1 MTDTIATP
9 RIDIQT
15 NLSADEN
22 TGANVD
28 TTTNLG
34 TEVEAVTDTD
44 AESNSAP
51 VYRILD
57 LQESERP
64 RERLIALG
72 AQALTNAELIAILLH
87 VGVPGENAVQV
98 GQRLLNR
105 FSGLRGLHR
114 APFSDLIEEHG
125 LKKAKAAQIKAA
137 IELGRRLT
145 LESPEERASINSPA
159 DAASLV
165 QYEMSA
171 LEQEHLR
178 VILLD
183 RRNRVVETV
192 EVYKGSVN
200 SSQVR
205 VGEIFKEAVR
215 KNSSA
220 LIVIHNHPSG
230 DPTPSPDD
238 VAVTR
243 AIVQAGKLLDIEV
256 LDHLVIGAGRW
267 ISLKERGLG
276 FA

>member
-1 MTDTIATP
+1 MSDTIADTN
-9 RIDIQT
+9 IDINPDDHTDIDMDPDT
-15 NLSADEN
+15 N
-22 TGANVD
+22 
-28 TTTNLG
+28 
-34 TEVEAVTDTD
+34 TD
-44 AESNSAP
+44 AEAEADAESTTTRI
-51 VYRILD
+51 YRIQD
-57 LQESERP
+57 LHASDRP
-64 RERLIALG
+64 RERLAALG
-72 AQALTNAELIAILLH
+72 PQALSNAELIAILLRI
-87 VGVPGENAVQV
+87 GVSGESAIEVA
-98 GQRLLNR
+98 QRLLNKFR
-105 FSGLRGLHR
+105 GLRGLHR
-114 APFSDLIEEHG
+114 APIEELTEQHG
-125 LKKAKAAQIKAA
+125 LGEAKASQIKAA

-145 LESPEERASINSPA
+145 LESLEERPAVNSPS

-183 RRNRVVETV
+183 RRNRVLEIV

-205 VGEIFKEAVR
+205 VGELFKEAIR
-215 KNSSA
+215 KNASA

-243 AIVQAGKLLDIEV
+243 AIVQAGKLLDVEV
-256 LDHLVIGAGRW
+256 LDHLVIGYERW
-267 ISLKERGLG
+267 VSLKERGLG